1 MASVLVHRHVPKTA
15 TKRQE
20 QRMLTENAKEPMSG
34 NAQRD
39 RCYGCFRP
47 KDACFCDAIPEID
60 NQTNVLILQH
70 SRERFHP
77 FNTAR
82 IVRKA
87 LKNSRLLV
95 GHTAS
100 LAATDLP
107 LGPRAGLLYPG
118 PAATLISDLPPEQHP
133 DQLVIL
139 DGTWHHAKTLFRDI
153 PALRELPQYQLAPEA
168 PGRYRIRRE
177 PTATSL
183 STLEATVAAL
193 RVLEP
198 ATTGFDRLLEAFE
211 TMVDRQ
217 LAHPKS
223 GWRRK
228 QRCQQIGWNIPRA
241 LVGDLAN
248 VVVAYGES
256 SPGRHGN
263 EPDRRAPIYWVA
275 QRLGTNERVTY
286 ALKPEAPLPDSLL
299 GYLELTDQDFANAL
313 SHEGFRSAW
322 AGFLRP
328 GDTLV
333 VYHQST
339 LRLLSYV
346 RANVAKSLVLK
357 SVSLKSGRANGTLEG
372 KLASE
377 GLTSGPA
384 KHPGRAGKRLAKA
397 ITLVRHLNA
406 LSNVGT
412 ARSNCSS

>member
-1 MASVLVHRHVPKTA
+1 
-15 TKRQE
+15 
-20 QRMLTENAKEPMSG
+20 
-34 NAQRD
+34 
-39 RCYGCFRP
+39 
-47 KDACFCDAIPEID
+47 
-60 NQTNVLILQH
+60 
-70 SRERFHP
+70 
-77 FNTAR
+77 
-82 IVRKA
+82 
-87 LKNSRLLV
+87 
-95 GHTAS
+95 
-100 LAATDLP
+100 
-107 LGPRAGLLYPG
+107 
-118 PAATLISDLPPEQHP
+118 LISDLPPEQHP

-153 PALRELPQYQLAPEA
+153 PALHKLPQYQLSPEA

-198 ATTGFDRLLEAFE
+198 ATAGFDRLLEAFE

-223 GWRRK
+223 GWRRN
-228 QRCQQIGWNIPRA
+228 QRRQQTGWNIPRA

-256 SPGRHGN
+256 SPGRRGSKPHQ
-263 EPDRRAPIYWVA
+263 RSPIYWVA

-286 ALKPEAPLPDSLL
+286 ALKPEAPFPGSLL

-313 SHEGFRSAW
+313 SYEGFRTAW
-322 AGFLRP
+322 ASFLRP

-339 LRLLSYV
+339 LRLLSHV
-346 RANVAKSLVLK
+346 QADIAKPLVLK
-357 SVSLKSGRANGTLEG
+357 SVSLNSGRTSGTLDG
-372 KLASE
+372 RLASE

-384 KHPGRAGKRLAKA
+384 EHPGRAGKRLAKA

-406 LSNVGT
+406 LSNAGA